1 MIQLKIQDLPSNSRG
16 DRSGRGAIS
25 LSRLLA
31 LTIIR
36 PQGRDDWQ
44 FLDQA
49 WIAPHRGG
57 VMPAWRPDP

>member
-16 DRSGRGAIS
+16 DRSGRGA
-25 LSRLLA
+25 
-31 LTIIR
+31 IIR